1 MQRFSNLSLTLAFLF
16 PLLITAFLFSC
27 TLKPEIF
34 NTARE
39 RPMYRSDD
47 YVLVPRPDAESP
59 ELLARKFLKDPAK
72 AWVIQEANAG
82 APYANNDYVV
92 VPLRQ
97 SNRGGLQA
105 DGFQTIPILT
115 YHRFAERC
123 TSPLCMPREVFDR
136 QMRYLKENGY
146 HVVSPADLLAF
157 LEYRQP
163 LPRKSVVITM
173 DDGYRSVYKIGYPVL
188 KKYGFTATL
197 FIYTRFVGVSHLAI
211 TWEQLR
217 HLKSEGF
224 TIGSHTIDHSDL
236 TRPQEGEDETAFIQ
250 RIYRELQ
257 DSKKILDQKLQQDT
271 IALAYPFGYYD
282 YRVGNIAREAGYKIA
297 MSVNRGGNPFFANP
311 MFLKRDQIL
320 HQDMDT
326 FISRLKTFEPLALK

>member
-1 MQRFSNLSLTLAFLF
+1 MQLKYKWSRTLFFLF
-16 PLLITAFLFSC
+16 PLLITLCLLSC

-34 NTARE
+34 TVSRE
-39 RPMYRSDD
+39 ATMYRSDD
-47 YVLVPRPDAESP
+47 YILVPRDEADSP
-59 ELLARKFLKDPAK
+59 EQLAQRYLKDPAK
-72 AWVIQEANAG
+72 AWVIEEANQ
-82 APYANNDYVV
+82 YANNNYLV

-97 SNRGGLQA
+97 SNRGGLQS
-105 DGFQTIPILT
+105 DGYQTVPILT

-123 TSPLCMPREVFDR
+123 NSPLCMPRSVFDQ

-173 DDGYRSVYKIGYPVL
+173 DDGYRSVYDIGYPIL
-188 KKYGFTATL
+188 KKYGFKATL
-197 FIYTRFVGVSHLAI
+197 FIYTRFVGVSRLAI
-211 TWEQLR
+211 TWDQLR
-217 HLKSEGF
+217 ELKSEGF
-224 TIGSHTIDHSDL
+224 TIGSHTIEHSDL
-236 TRPQEGEDETAFIQ
+236 TRPLEGEDESAFLQ
-250 RIYRELQ
+250 RIHRELHG
-257 DSKKILDQKLQQDT
+257 SKQILDQKLQQDT

-282 YRVGNIAREAGYKIA
+282 YRVANIAREAGYKIA
-297 MSVNRGGNPFFANP
+297 MSVNRGGNPFFADP
-311 MFLKRDQIL
+311 LFLKRDQIL